1 MAYRAAMV
9 AAFATILI
17 WSFSYP
23 VARVGLRHFDP
34 LHLSGLRLVAAALAL
49 SIIALPRRVGL
60 PERGDRLRVVSA
72 GLIGMTFYLAIL
84 YIGLQVVESASAA
97 ILIALTPI
105 FVALLSGPM
114 IGERL
119 TAWGW
124 SGLLLASAGA
134 ALVILGQGSALDLG
148 VSSLLL
154 LVAALAHALYNVAVK
169 SLVARYSPLQVASW
183 SMWVGAVTSLPLL
196 LGAPRQVADA
206 PWDAVFSFIYLGVCG
221 SALGF
226 VMWGRAMVGAPAA
239 VVSSALYATPPLSA
253 LIGWLWLDERPTIWV
268 VIGGM
273 VVLGAVTMVIR
284 RGVAA
289 GTVPADASSQV

>member
-1 MAYRAAMV
+1 MV

-60 PERGDRLRVVSA
+60 PERGDRLRVVTA

-84 YIGLQVVESASAA
+84 YVGLQVVEAASAA

-134 ALVILGQGSALDLG
+134 ALVILGQAGGLDLG
-148 VSSLLL
+148 LSSLLL
-154 LVAALAHALYNVAVK
+154 LVAALAHALYNVMVK

-196 LGAPRQVADA
+196 VRAPDQVASA
-206 PWDAVFSFIYLGVCG
+206 PWDALLSFIYLGVCG

-226 VMWGRAMVGAPAA
+226 VLWGRAMVGAPAA

-253 LIGWLWLDERPTIWV
+253 FIGWLLLDERPTIWV
-268 VIGGM
+268 VMGGV

-284 RGVAA
+284 RGVA
-289 GTVPADASSQV
+289 PAIEGS

>member
-34 LHLSGLRLVAAALAL
+34 LNLSGLRLVAAALAL
-49 SIIALPRRVGL
+49 SVIALPRRIGL
-60 PERGDRLRVVSA
+60 PERGDRLRVVIA
-72 GLIGMTFYLAIL
+72 GLVGMTFYLAIL
-84 YIGLQVVESASAA
+84 YTGLQAVEAASAA

-105 FVALLSGPM
+105 FVAVLSGPM

-119 TAWGW
+119 TVWGW
-124 SGLLLASAGA
+124 SGLLLASVGA
-134 ALVILGQGSALDLG
+134 ALVILGQGGGLDLG
-148 VSSLLL
+148 IASLLL
-154 LVAALAHALYNVAVK
+154 VVAALAHALYNVLAK
-169 SLVARYSPLQVASW
+169 SLVARYSPLQVATW
-183 SMWVGAVTSLPLL
+183 SMWVGAATSLPLL
-196 LGAPRQVADA
+196 LSAPGQVAGA
-206 PWDAVFSFIYLGVCG
+206 PWDALLSFIYLGVCG

-226 VMWGRAMVGAPAA
+226 VLWARAMVGAPAA

-253 LIGWLWLDERPTIWV
+253 LIGWLLLDERPTIWV

-273 VVLGAVTMVIR
+273 VVLAAVTMVIR
-284 RGVAA
+284 RGVA
-289 GTVPADASSQV
+289 PASEAT

>member
-49 SIIALPRRVGL
+49 SVIALPRRVGL
-60 PERGDRLRVVSA
+60 PERGDRLRVVTA
-72 GLIGMTFYLAIL
+72 GLIGMTFYLSIL
-84 YIGLQVVESASAA
+84 YVGLRVVESASTA

-105 FVALLSGPM
+105 FVAVLSGPM

-119 TAWGW
+119 TLWGW
-124 SGLLLASAGA
+124 SGLLLAFPGA
-134 ALVILGQGSALDLG
+134 ALVILGQAGGLDLG
-148 VSSLLL
+148 LSSLLL
-154 LVAALAHALYNVAVK
+154 LVAALAHALYNVMVK

-196 LGAPRQVADA
+196 VRAPDQVASA
-206 PWDAVFSFIYLGVCG
+206 PWDALLSFIYLGVCG

-226 VMWGRAMVGAPAA
+226 VLWGRAMAGAPAA

-253 LIGWLWLDERPTIWV
+253 LIGWLWLDEQPTVWV
-268 VIGGM
+268 VIGGV
-273 VVLGAVTMVIR
+273 VVLGAVSMVIR
-284 RGVAA
+284 RGAA
-289 GTVPADASSQV
+289 PVRQAS

>member
-1 MAYRAAMV
+1 MV

-49 SIIALPRRVGL
+49 SVIALPRRVGL

-84 YIGLQVVESASAA
+84 YVGLRVVESASTA

-105 FVALLSGPM
+105 FVAVLSGPM

-119 TAWGW
+119 TLWGW
-124 SGLLLASAGA
+124 SGLLLAFPGA
-134 ALVILGQGSALDLG
+134 ALVILGQAGGLDLG
-148 VSSLLL
+148 LSSLLL
-154 LVAALAHALYNVAVK
+154 LVAALAHALYNVMVK

-196 LGAPRQVADA
+196 SGAPAQVAGA
-206 PWDAVFSFIYLGVCG
+206 PGGALLSFIYLGVCG

-226 VMWGRAMVGAPAA
+226 VLWGRAMVGAPAA

-253 LIGWLWLDERPTIWV
+253 FIGWLWLDERPTVWV
-268 VIGGM
+268 VMGGV

-284 RGVAA
+284 RGVAPTLE
-289 GTVPADASSQV
+289 GS

>member
-1 MAYRAAMV
+1 MAYRAAMA

-23 VARVGLRHFDP
+23 VARVGLRHLDP
-34 LHLSGLRLVAAALAL
+34 LYLSGLRLVIAALAL
-49 SIIALPRRVGL
+49 SAIALPGRVGL
-60 PERGDRLRVVSA
+60 PERGDRLRVVTA

-84 YIGLQVVESASAA
+84 YTGLQVVEAASAA
-97 ILIALTPI
+97 ILIALTPM

-119 TAWGW
+119 TVWGW
-124 SGLLLASAGA
+124 LGLLLASAGA
-134 ALVILGQGSALDLG
+134 AMVILGQAGGFDLG
-148 VSSLLL
+148 ISSLLL
-154 LVAALAHALYNVAVK
+154 LVAALAHALYNILAK
-169 SLVARYSPLQVASW
+169 SLVARYSPLQVATW

-196 LGAPRQVADA
+196 FGAPGQLGGA
-206 PWDAVFSFIYLGVCG
+206 PWDSLLSLIYLGVCG

-226 VMWGRAMVGAPAA
+226 VLWARAMVGAPAA

-253 LIGWLWLDERPTIWV
+253 LIGWLWLGERPTIWV
-268 VIGGM
+268 LIGGV

-284 RGVAA
+284 RGV
-289 GTVPADASSQV
+289 DAPDNSGSSASQR

>member
-23 VARVGLRHFDP
+23 VARVGLRHFEP
-34 LHLSGLRLVAAALAL
+34 FHLSGLRLVTAALAL
-49 SIIALPRRVGL
+49 SLITLARRVGL
-60 PERGDRLRVVSA
+60 PERGDRLRVVIA
-72 GLIGMTFYLAIL
+72 GLVGMTFYLAIL
-84 YIGLQVVESASAA
+84 YVGLQVVEAASAA

-124 SGLLLASAGA
+124 SGLLLACAGA
-134 ALVILGQGSALDLG
+134 ALVILGQGGGLDLG
-148 VSSLLL
+148 ISSLLL
-154 LVAALAHALYNVAVK
+154 LVAALAHALYNVLAK
-169 SLVARYSPLQVASW
+169 SLVARYTPLQVATW

-196 LGAPRQVADA
+196 LSAPGRVAGA
-206 PWDAVFSFIYLGVCG
+206 PWDALLSFIFLGVCG

-226 VMWGRAMVGAPAA
+226 VLWARAMVGAPAA

-253 LIGWLWLDERPTIWV
+253 LIGWLLLDERPTIWV
-268 VIGGM
+268 VVGGI

-284 RGVAA
+284 RGVA
-289 GTVPADASSQV
+289 PALERS

>member
-1 MAYRAAMV
+1 MV

-49 SIIALPRRVGL
+49 SVIALPRRVGL
-60 PERGDRLRVVSA
+60 PERGDRLRVVTA
-72 GLIGMTFYLAIL
+72 GLIGMTFYLSIL
-84 YIGLQVVESASAA
+84 YVGLRVVESASTA

-105 FVALLSGPM
+105 FVAVLSGPM

-119 TAWGW
+119 TLWGW
-124 SGLLLASAGA
+124 SGLLLAFPGA
-134 ALVILGQGSALDLG
+134 ALVILGQAGGLDLG
-148 VSSLLL
+148 LSSLLL
-154 LVAALAHALYNVAVK
+154 LVAALAHALYNVMVK
-169 SLVARYSPLQVASW
+169 SLVARYSPLQVATW

-196 LGAPRQVADA
+196 VSAPRQVADA
-206 PWDAVFSFIYLGVCG
+206 PWDALLSFIYLGVCG

-226 VMWGRAMVGAPAA
+226 VLWGRAMVGAPAA

-253 LIGWLWLDERPTIWV
+253 FIGWLWLDERPTIWV
-268 VIGGM
+268 VMGGV

-284 RGVAA
+284 RGVA
-289 GTVPADASSQV
+289 PALEGS

>member
-34 LHLSGLRLVAAALAL
+34 FHLSGLRLVAAALAL
-49 SIIALPRRVGL
+49 SVIALPRRVGL
-60 PERGDRLRVVSA
+60 PERGDRLRVVIA
-72 GLIGMTFYLAIL
+72 GLVGMTFYLAIL
-84 YIGLQVVESASAA
+84 YVGLQVVEAASAA

-124 SGLLLASAGA
+124 SGLLLACAGA
-134 ALVILGQGSALDLG
+134 ALVILGQGGGLDLG
-148 VSSLLL
+148 ISSLLL
-154 LVAALAHALYNVAVK
+154 LVAALAHALYNVLAK
-169 SLVARYSPLQVASW
+169 SLVARYTPLQVATW

-196 LGAPRQVADA
+196 LSAPGRVAGA
-206 PWDAVFSFIYLGVCG
+206 PWDALLSFIFLGVCG

-226 VMWGRAMVGAPAA
+226 VLWARAMVGAPAA

-253 LIGWLWLDERPTIWV
+253 LIGWLLLDERPTIWV
-268 VIGGM
+268 VVGGI

-284 RGVAA
+284 RGVA
-289 GTVPADASSQV
+289 PALERS

>member
-23 VARVGLRHFDP
+23 VARVGLRHFEP
-34 LHLSGLRLVAAALAL
+34 FHLSGLRLVTAALAL
-49 SIIALPRRVGL
+49 SLITLARRVGL
-60 PERGDRLRVVSA
+60 PERGDRLRVVIA
-72 GLIGMTFYLAIL
+72 GLVGMTFYLAIL
-84 YIGLQVVESASAA
+84 YVGLQVVEAASAA

-124 SGLLLASAGA
+124 SGLLLACAGA
-134 ALVILGQGSALDLG
+134 ALVILGQAGGLDLG
-148 VSSLLL
+148 ISSLLL
-154 LVAALAHALYNVAVK
+154 LVAALAHALYNVLAK
-169 SLVARYSPLQVASW
+169 SLVARYTPLQVATW

-196 LGAPRQVADA
+196 LSAPGRVAGA
-206 PWDAVFSFIYLGVCG
+206 PWDALLSFIFLGVCG

-226 VMWGRAMVGAPAA
+226 VLWARAMVGAPAA

-253 LIGWLWLDERPTIWV
+253 LIGWLVLDERPTIWV
-268 VIGGM
+268 VVGGI

-284 RGVAA
+284 RGVA
-289 GTVPADASSQV
+289 PALERS

>member
-1 MAYRAAMV
+1 MV

-34 LHLSGLRLVAAALAL
+34 LHLSGLRLMAAALAL
-49 SIIALPRRVGL
+49 SVIALPRRVGL
-60 PERGDRLRVVSA
+60 PERGDRLRVVTA
-72 GLIGMTFYLAIL
+72 GLIGMTFYLSIL
-84 YIGLQVVESASAA
+84 YVGLRVVESASTA

-105 FVALLSGPM
+105 FVAVLSGPM

-119 TAWGW
+119 TLWGW
-124 SGLLLASAGA
+124 SGLLLAFPGA
-134 ALVILGQGSALDLG
+134 ALVILGQAGGLDLG
-148 VSSLLL
+148 LSSLLL
-154 LVAALAHALYNVAVK
+154 LVAALAHALYNVMVK

-196 LGAPRQVADA
+196 VRAPDQVASA
-206 PWDAVFSFIYLGVCG
+206 PWDALLSFIYLGVCG

-226 VMWGRAMVGAPAA
+226 VLWGRAMVGAPAA

-253 LIGWLWLDERPTIWV
+253 FIGWLWLDERPTIWV
-268 VIGGM
+268 VMGGV

-284 RGVAA
+284 RGVA
-289 GTVPADASSQV
+289 PALEGS

>member
-23 VARVGLRHFDP
+23 VARVGLRHFEP
-34 LHLSGLRLVAAALAL
+34 FHLSGLRLVTAALAL
-49 SIIALPRRVGL
+49 SVITLARRVGL
-60 PERGDRLRVVSA
+60 PERGDRLRVVIA
-72 GLIGMTFYLAIL
+72 GLVGMTFYLAIL
-84 YIGLQVVESASAA
+84 YVGLQVVEAASAA

-124 SGLLLASAGA
+124 SGLLLACAGA
-134 ALVILGQGSALDLG
+134 ALVILGQGGGLDLG
-148 VSSLLL
+148 ISSLLL
-154 LVAALAHALYNVAVK
+154 LVAALAHALYNVLAK
-169 SLVARYSPLQVASW
+169 SLVARYTPLQVATW

-196 LGAPRQVADA
+196 LSAPGRVAGA
-206 PWDAVFSFIYLGVCG
+206 PWDALLSFIFLGVCG

-226 VMWGRAMVGAPAA
+226 VLWARAMVGAPAA

-253 LIGWLWLDERPTIWV
+253 LIGWLLLDERPTIWV
-268 VIGGM
+268 VVGGI

-284 RGVAA
+284 RGVA
-289 GTVPADASSQV
+289 PALERT

>member
-1 MAYRAAMV
+1 MV

-49 SIIALPRRVGL
+49 SVIALPRRVGL
-60 PERGDRLRVVSA
+60 PERGDRLRVVTA
-72 GLIGMTFYLAIL
+72 GLIGMTFYLSIL
-84 YIGLQVVESASAA
+84 YVGLRVVESASTA

-105 FVALLSGPM
+105 FVAVLSGPM

-119 TAWGW
+119 TLWGW
-124 SGLLLASAGA
+124 SGLLLAFPGA
-134 ALVILGQGSALDLG
+134 ALVILGQAGGLDLG
-148 VSSLLL
+148 LSSLLL
-154 LVAALAHALYNVAVK
+154 LVAALAHALYNVMVK

-183 SMWVGAVTSLPLL
+183 SMWVGAVSSLPLL
-196 LGAPRQVADA
+196 VRAPDQVASA
-206 PWDAVFSFIYLGVCG
+206 PWDALLSFIYLGVCG

-226 VMWGRAMVGAPAA
+226 VLWGRAMVGAPAA

-253 LIGWLWLDERPTIWV
+253 FIGWLWLDERPTIWV
-268 VIGGM
+268 VMGGV

-284 RGVAA
+284 RGVA
-289 GTVPADASSQV
+289 PALEGS

>member
-1 MAYRAAMV
+1 MV

-49 SIIALPRRVGL
+49 SVIALPRRVGL
-60 PERGDRLRVVSA
+60 PERGDRLRVVTA
-72 GLIGMTFYLAIL
+72 GLIGMTFYLSIL
-84 YIGLQVVESASAA
+84 YVGLRVVESASTA

-105 FVALLSGPM
+105 FVAVLSGPM

-119 TAWGW
+119 TLWGW
-124 SGLLLASAGA
+124 SGLLLAFPGA
-134 ALVILGQGSALDLG
+134 ALVILGQAGGLDLG
-148 VSSLLL
+148 LSSLLL
-154 LVAALAHALYNVAVK
+154 LVAALAHALYNVMVK

-196 LGAPRQVADA
+196 VRAPDQVASA
-206 PWDAVFSFIYLGVCG
+206 PWDALLSFIYLGVCG

-226 VMWGRAMVGAPAA
+226 VLWGRAMVGAPAA

-253 LIGWLWLDERPTIWV
+253 FIGWLWLDERPTIWV
-268 VIGGM
+268 VMGGV

-284 RGVAA
+284 RGVA
-289 GTVPADASSQV
+289 PALEGS

>member
-1 MAYRAAMV
+1 MV

-49 SIIALPRRVGL
+49 SVIALPRRVGL
-60 PERGDRLRVVSA
+60 PERGDRLRVVTA
-72 GLIGMTFYLAIL
+72 GLIGMTFYLSIL
-84 YIGLQVVESASAA
+84 YVGLRVVESASTA

-105 FVALLSGPM
+105 FVAVLSGPM

-119 TAWGW
+119 TLWGW
-124 SGLLLASAGA
+124 SGLLLAFPGA
-134 ALVILGQGSALDLG
+134 ALVILGQAGGLDLG
-148 VSSLLL
+148 LSSLLL
-154 LVAALAHALYNVAVK
+154 LVAALAHALYNVMVK

-196 LGAPRQVADA
+196 VRAPDQVASA
-206 PWDAVFSFIYLGVCG
+206 PWDALLSFIYLGVCG

-226 VMWGRAMVGAPAA
+226 VLWGRAMVGAPAA

-253 LIGWLWLDERPTIWV
+253 FIGWLWLDERPTVWV
-268 VIGGM
+268 VMGGV

-284 RGVAA
+284 RGVA
-289 GTVPADASSQV
+289 PALEGS

>member
-1 MAYRAAMV
+1 MV

-23 VARVGLRHFDP
+23 VARVGLRHFEP
-34 LHLSGLRLVAAALAL
+34 FHLSGLRLVTAALAL
-49 SIIALPRRVGL
+49 SVITLARRVGL
-60 PERGDRLRVVSA
+60 PERGDRLRVVIA
-72 GLIGMTFYLAIL
+72 GLVGMTFYLAIL
-84 YIGLQVVESASAA
+84 YVGLQVVEAASAA

-124 SGLLLASAGA
+124 SGLLLACAGA
-134 ALVILGQGSALDLG
+134 ALVILGQGGGLDLG
-148 VSSLLL
+148 ISSLLL
-154 LVAALAHALYNVAVK
+154 LVAALAHALYNVLAK
-169 SLVARYSPLQVASW
+169 SLVARYTPLQVATW

-196 LGAPRQVADA
+196 LSAPGRVAGA
-206 PWDAVFSFIYLGVCG
+206 PWDALLSFIFLGVCG

-226 VMWGRAMVGAPAA
+226 VLWARAMVGAPAA

-253 LIGWLWLDERPTIWV
+253 LIGWLLLDERPTIWV
-268 VIGGM
+268 VVGGI

-284 RGVAA
+284 RGVA
-289 GTVPADASSQV
+289 PALERS

>member
-34 LHLSGLRLVAAALAL
+34 LHFSGLRLVAAALAL
-49 SIIALPRRVGL
+49 SVIALPRRVGL
-60 PERGDRLRVVSA
+60 PERGDRLRVVTA

-84 YIGLQVVESASAA
+84 YTGLQAVEAASAA
-97 ILIALTPI
+97 VLIALTPI

-114 IGERL
+114 IGERV
-119 TAWGW
+119 TVWGW
-124 SGLLLASAGA
+124 LGLLLASAGA
-134 ALVILGQGSALDLG
+134 ALVILGQAGGLHLG
-148 VSSLLL
+148 ISSLLL
-154 LVAALAHALYNVAVK
+154 LVAALAHALYNVLAK
-169 SLVARYSPLQVASW
+169 SLVARYTPLQVATW

-196 LGAPRQVADA
+196 LSAPGRVAGA
-206 PWDAVFSFIYLGVCG
+206 PWDALLSFIFLGVCG

-226 VMWGRAMVGAPAA
+226 VLWARAMVGAPAA

-253 LIGWLWLDERPTIWV
+253 LIGWLLLDERPTVWV
-268 VIGGM
+268 VVGGI

-284 RGVAA
+284 RGVA
-289 GTVPADASSQV
+289 PALERS

>member
-23 VARVGLRHFDP
+23 VARVGLRHFEP
-34 LHLSGLRLVAAALAL
+34 FHLSGLRLVTAALAL
-49 SIIALPRRVGL
+49 SVITLARRVGL
-60 PERGDRLRVVSA
+60 PERGDRLRVVIA
-72 GLIGMTFYLAIL
+72 GLVGMTFYLAIL
-84 YIGLQVVESASAA
+84 YVGLQVVEAASAA

-124 SGLLLASAGA
+124 SGLLLACAGA
-134 ALVILGQGSALDLG
+134 ALVILGQGGGLDLG
-148 VSSLLL
+148 ISSLLL
-154 LVAALAHALYNVAVK
+154 LVAALAHALYNVLAK
-169 SLVARYSPLQVASW
+169 SLVARYTPLQVATW

-196 LGAPRQVADA
+196 LSAPGRVAGA
-206 PWDAVFSFIYLGVCG
+206 PWDALLSFIFLGVCG

-226 VMWGRAMVGAPAA
+226 VLWARAMVGAPAA

-253 LIGWLWLDERPTIWV
+253 LIGWLLLDERPTIWV
-268 VIGGM
+268 VVGGI

-284 RGVAA
+284 RGVA
-289 GTVPADASSQV
+289 PALERS

>member
-1 MAYRAAMV
+1 MV

-49 SIIALPRRVGL
+49 SVIAFPLRVGL

-72 GLIGMTFYLAIL
+72 GLVGMTFYLAIL
-84 YIGLQVVESASAA
+84 YIGLQVVEAASAA

-119 TAWGW
+119 TVWGW
-124 SGLLLASAGA
+124 WGLLLASVGA
-134 ALVILGQGSALDLG
+134 ALVILGQAGGLDLG
-148 VSSLLL
+148 ISSLLL
-154 LVAALAHALYNVAVK
+154 LVAALAHALYNVLAK
-169 SLVARYSPLQVASW
+169 SLVARYSPLQVATW

-196 LGAPRQVADA
+196 LSAPGQVAAA
-206 PWDAVFSFIYLGVCG
+206 PWDALLSFIYLGVCG

-226 VMWGRAMVGAPAA
+226 VLWARAMVGAPAA

-253 LIGWLWLDERPTIWV
+253 LIGWLLLDERPTIWV

-284 RGVAA
+284 RGVAP
-289 GTVPADASSQV
+289 TLERS

>member
-49 SIIALPRRVGL
+49 SVIALPRRVGL
-60 PERGDRLRVVSA
+60 PERGDRLRVVTA
-72 GLIGMTFYLAIL
+72 GLIGMTFYLSIL
-84 YIGLQVVESASAA
+84 YVGLRVVESASTA

-105 FVALLSGPM
+105 FVAVLSGPM

-119 TAWGW
+119 TLWGW
-124 SGLLLASAGA
+124 SGLLLAFPGA
-134 ALVILGQGSALDLG
+134 ALVILGQAGGLDLG
-148 VSSLLL
+148 LSSLLL
-154 LVAALAHALYNVAVK
+154 LVAALAHALYNVMVK

-196 LGAPRQVADA
+196 VRAPDQVASA
-206 PWDAVFSFIYLGVCG
+206 PWDALLSFIYLGVCG

-226 VMWGRAMVGAPAA
+226 VLWGRAMVGAPAA

-253 LIGWLWLDERPTIWV
+253 FIGWLWLDERPTVWV
-268 VIGGM
+268 VMGGV

-284 RGVAA
+284 RGVA
-289 GTVPADASSQV
+289 PALEGS

>member
-23 VARVGLRHFDP
+23 VARVGLRHFEP
-34 LHLSGLRLVAAALAL
+34 FHLSGLRLVTAALAL
-49 SIIALPRRVGL
+49 SVITLARRVGL
-60 PERGDRLRVVSA
+60 PERGDRLRVVIA
-72 GLIGMTFYLAIL
+72 GLVGMTFYLAIL
-84 YIGLQVVESASAA
+84 YVGLQVVEAASAA

-124 SGLLLASAGA
+124 SGLLLACAGA
-134 ALVILGQGSALDLG
+134 ALVILGQGGGLDLG
-148 VSSLLL
+148 ISSLLL
-154 LVAALAHALYNVAVK
+154 LVAALAHALYNVLAK
-169 SLVARYSPLQVASW
+169 SLVARYTPLQVATW

-196 LGAPRQVADA
+196 LSAPGRVAGA
-206 PWDAVFSFIYLGVCG
+206 PWDALLSFIFLGVCG

-226 VMWGRAMVGAPAA
+226 VLWARAMVGAPAA

-253 LIGWLWLDERPTIWV
+253 LIGWLLLDERPIIWV
-268 VIGGM
+268 VVGGI

-284 RGVAA
+284 RGVA
-289 GTVPADASSQV
+289 PALERS

>member
-49 SIIALPRRVGL
+49 SVIALPRRVGL
-60 PERGDRLRVVSA
+60 PERGDRLRVVTA
-72 GLIGMTFYLAIL
+72 GLIGMTFYLSIL
-84 YIGLQVVESASAA
+84 YVGLRVVESASTA

-105 FVALLSGPM
+105 FVAVLSGPM

-119 TAWGW
+119 TLWGW
-124 SGLLLASAGA
+124 SGLLLAFPGA
-134 ALVILGQGSALDLG
+134 ALVILGQAGGLDLG
-148 VSSLLL
+148 LSSLLL
-154 LVAALAHALYNVAVK
+154 LVAALAHALYNVMVK

-196 LGAPRQVADA
+196 VRAPDQVASA
-206 PWDAVFSFIYLGVCG
+206 PWDALLSFIYLGVCG

-226 VMWGRAMVGAPAA
+226 VLWGRAMVGAPAA

-253 LIGWLWLDERPTIWV
+253 FIGWLWLDERPTIWV
-268 VIGGM
+268 VMGGV

-284 RGVAA
+284 RGVA
-289 GTVPADASSQV
+289 PALEGS

>member
-49 SIIALPRRVGL
+49 SVITLARRVGL
-60 PERGDRLRVVSA
+60 PERGDRLRVVIA
-72 GLIGMTFYLAIL
+72 GLVGMTFYLAIL
-84 YIGLQVVESASAA
+84 YVGLQVVEAASAA

-124 SGLLLASAGA
+124 SGLLLACAGA
-134 ALVILGQGSALDLG
+134 ALVILGQGGGLDLG
-148 VSSLLL
+148 ISSLLL
-154 LVAALAHALYNVAVK
+154 LVAALAHALYNVLAK
-169 SLVARYSPLQVASW
+169 SLVARYTPLQVATW

-196 LGAPRQVADA
+196 LSAPGRVAGA
-206 PWDAVFSFIYLGVCG
+206 PWDALLSFIFLGVCG

-226 VMWGRAMVGAPAA
+226 VLWARAMVGAPAA

-253 LIGWLWLDERPTIWV
+253 LIGWLLLDERPTIWV
-268 VIGGM
+268 VVGGI

-284 RGVAA
+284 RGVA
-289 GTVPADASSQV
+289 PALERS